1 MDLDVFT
8 IGIVAEALF
17 LLVVLM
23 LIWRRVVFDE
33 QTEVS
38 VCRKVR
44 DAASGIAKDYIPA
57 PVFRAMQIESRMFR
71 SVCLFVA
78 RKTDLPSGAEEIP
91 YGKDWRVAGAFLAA
105 IAFVEIVSMDMV
117 CVHFAGA
124 CSAIRILVLIMSVY
138 GFVWCFGF
146 VVGSKTMPC
155 YAVEEGIV
163 LRCGITHRVEIPW
176 ECISS
181 VCLKKVELEKRS
193 GLIRSGRHLYLNNAS
208 QTNELTLCIYEDSK
222 VTIDGKPSKGAILKI
237 SFSADNPSAAKGII
251 EGYLDK

>member
-1 MDLDVFT
+1 MDLDVST

-17 LLVVLM
+17 LLAVLI
-23 LIWRRVVFDE
+23 LIWRRVAFDG

-38 VCRKVR
+38 VYEKVR
-44 DAASGIAKDYIPA
+44 DAASGIVKEYIPA

-71 SVCLFVA
+71 SVCLFFA
-78 RKTDLPSGAEEIP
+78 RKADLPSGAEEIP
-91 YGKDWRVAGAFLAA
+91 YGKDWRVTGVFLAA

-124 CSAIRILVLIMSVY
+124 CSAIRILVLVLSVY
-138 GFVWCFGF
+138 GFVWCLGF

-163 LRCGITHRVEIPW
+163 LRCGIMHRVEIPW
-176 ECISS
+176 ECVSS

-193 GLIRSGRHLYLNNAS
+193 CLIRSGRHLYLNNAS
-208 QTNELTLCIYEDSK
+208 QSNELTLCIYEDSK
-222 VTIDGKPSKGAILKI
+222 VIIDGKSSEGAILKI

>member
-17 LLVVLM
+17 LLVVLI
-23 LIWRRVVFDE
+23 LIWRRVVDG

-38 VCRKVR
+38 VYEKVR
-44 DAASGIAKDYIPA
+44 DAASGIVKEYIPA

-71 SVCLFVA
+71 SVCLFFA

-91 YGKDWRVAGAFLAA
+91 YGKDWRVTGVFLAA

-124 CSAIRILVLIMSVY
+124 CSAIRILVLALSVY
-138 GFVWCFGF
+138 GFVWCLGF

-163 LRCGITHRVEIPW
+163 LRCGIMHRVEIPW
-176 ECISS
+176 ECVSS
-181 VCLKKVELEKRS
+181 VCLKKVELEKS
-193 GLIRSGRHLYLNNAS
+193 SCLIRSGRHLYLNNAS
-208 QTNELTLCIYEDSK
+208 QSNELTLCIYEDSK
-222 VTIDGKPSKGAILKI
+222 VIIDGKSSEGAILKI

>member
-17 LLVVLM
+17 LLVVLI
-23 LIWRRVVFDE
+23 LIWRRVAFDG

-38 VCRKVR
+38 VYEKVR
-44 DAASGIAKDYIPA
+44 DAASGIVKEYIPA

-71 SVCLFVA
+71 SVCLFFA
-78 RKTDLPSGAEEIP
+78 RKTDLSSGAEEIP
-91 YGKDWRVAGAFLAA
+91 YGKDWRVTGVFLAV

-124 CSAIRILVLIMSVY
+124 CSAIRILVLVLSVY
-138 GFVWCFGF
+138 GFVWCLGF

-163 LRCGITHRVEIPW
+163 LRCGIMHRVEIPW
-176 ECISS
+176 ECVSS

-193 GLIRSGRHLYLNNAS
+193 CLIRSGRHLYLNNAS
-208 QTNELTLCIYEDSK
+208 QSNELTLCIYEDSK
-222 VTIDGKPSKGAILKI
+222 VIIDGKSSEGAILKI

>member
-1 MDLDVFT
+1 MVQSRFRRANGSVRLQKGRRCGFGHSERAYSRS
-8 IGIVAEALF
+8 GISCYANREPHVQVR
-17 LLVVLM
+17 LLV
-23 LIWRRVVFDE
+23 RC
-33 QTEVS
+33 S
-38 VCRKVR
+38 KN
-44 DAASGIAKDYIPA
+44 
-57 PVFRAMQIESRMFR
+57 
-71 SVCLFVA
+71 
-78 RKTDLPSGAEEIP
+78 DLPSGAEEIP
-91 YGKDWRVAGAFLAA
+91 YGKDWRVTGVSLVA

-117 CVHFAGA
+117 CVHFAGT
-124 CSAIRILVLIMSVY
+124 CSAIRILVLILSVY
-138 GFVWCFGF
+138 GFVWCLGF

-176 ECISS
+176 ECVSS

-208 QTNELTLCIYEDSK
+208 QTNELTLCIYEDPK

>member
-1 MDLDVFT
+1 MNLDVFT
-8 IGIVAEALF
+8 IGIVAEVLF
-17 LLVVLM
+17 LLIVLM
-23 LIWRRVVFDE
+23 LIWRRVAFDE
-33 QTEVS
+33 RTEVP

-44 DAASGIAKDYIPA
+44 DAASGIAKEYIPA

-71 SVCLFVA
+71 SGCLLVT
-78 RKTDLPSGAEEIP
+78 RKTDLPSGAKEIP
-91 YGKDWRVAGAFLAA
+91 DGKDWRVTGVFLAA
-105 IAFVEIVSMDMV
+105 SAFVEIVSMDMV

-124 CSAIRILVLIMSVY
+124 RSVVRVLVLILSVY
-138 GFVWCFGF
+138 GFVWCLGF

-163 LRCGITHRVEIPW
+163 LRCGIMHQVEIPW
-176 ECISS
+176 ECVSS
-181 VCLKKVELEKRS
+181 VCLKKVELEKRG

-222 VTIDGKPSKGAILKI
+222 VIINGKPSKGAVLKI

>member
-1 MDLDVFT
+1 MNLDVFT
-8 IGIVAEALF
+8 IGIVAEVLF
-17 LLVVLM
+17 LLIVLM
-23 LIWRRVVFDE
+23 LIWRRVAFDE
-33 QTEVS
+33 RTEVP

-44 DAASGIAKDYIPA
+44 DAASGIAKEYIPA

-71 SVCLFVA
+71 SVCLFVT
-78 RKTDLPSGAEEIP
+78 RKTDLPSGAKEIP
-91 YGKDWRVAGAFLAA
+91 YGKDWRVTGVFLAA

-117 CVHFAGA
+117 CVHFSGA
-124 CSAIRILVLIMSVY
+124 RSVVRVLVLILSVY
-138 GFVWCFGF
+138 GFVWCLGF

-155 YAVEEGIV
+155 YAIEEGII
-163 LRCGITHRVEIPW
+163 LRCGIMHRIEIPW
-176 ECISS
+176 ECVSS
-181 VCLKKVELEKRS
+181 VCLKKVELEMRG

-222 VTIDGKPSKGAILKI
+222 VIINGKPSKGAVLKI